1 MPLRLRIHWLLLAAF
16 AIGGTSARL
25 SAQAPAAVST
35 DTTDTARL
43 ETGDVD
49 PRFLVRVFPAV
60 GMGAAGAFLGGLGG
74 LVAGY
79 STESL
84 GVVVLGLI
92 AGATVGGAMGAAAPK
107 GRGLCTENQR
117 FWRALA
123 GATLGLAA
131 GASVVWNEPERYPL
145 FAATI
150 PVGSVMLL
158 THC

>member
-25 SAQAPAAVST
+25 SAQASAAVST

-43 ETGDVD
+43 ETGGVD

-92 AGATVGGAMGAAAPK
+92 GGATLGSAMGAAAPK

-123 GATLGLAA
+123 GATLGMAA
-131 GASVVWNEPERYPL
+131 GASIVWNEPERYPL

-150 PVGSVMLL
+150 PVGSVMFL
-158 THC
+158 TRC